1 MKKWMIFGG
10 AGAGVVAVVVALI
23 LILGGR
29 NKAYRS
35 IIVVEVEGKVSVTRD
50 GNSYDAYPQM
60 KLRSGD
66 AMSVPAGGY
75 ARLKLDGDKFVY
87 LDENSKISLQAAGT
101 AKDSKTIIYIEQ
113 GSMLTEIKNKLS
125 KDSSYDVVTPNTTM
139 AIRGTITQTVV
150 YRIEPGTDISFLKD
164 MDDASREKLQTALDA
179 GKVCYVTFQYVLEG
193 STVITAY
200 YIEEDD
206 VVYTSRT
213 VSAGSGL
220 YFVTTEEETAGIP
233 YVMECQVYDGAVFWG
248 DKTPRDDTGAGQVR
262 SNKGA
267 APIGISGVEVYTV
280 AFYFP
285 DGVDPNGM
293 QGTGD
298 GIVKAAVA
306 AIEAYR
312 AGEPFPTPSVTQT
325 PTATPVPSPTQTPS
339 PTEVPT
345 ETPTPTEEPSETPS
359 PTEEPTLTPT
369 NGAKATATPT
379 TKPKATNTPTP
390 TKKPNTPT
398 PTKKPNAT
406 DTPTPTP
413 TNTPIPTH
421 AINYYDGATKLSLN
435 PSYYTEGTEVQTLPT
450 LPDVKDVKYFR
461 GWSKN
466 ASSFVRCEGVSAEMK
481 TDVTLYAFW
490 NGVYKVDYYYVY
502 FDGATPAVSETY
514 IEGTGKTTLY
524 NPGDETEYVYRGWKD
539 RITGETVSSIP
550 STAAK
555 DYELVEIRLKKNSFN
570 VNLNNS
576 DLNGSASTYGVPTYY
591 VAGETTT
598 LPALQDTE
606 TKAFVGWSGNNQTS
620 SGAYSFTVDQ
630 DNVTLRFTA
639 IWKEK
644 HKITYNYTDDNNNPQ
659 TRTEYFVMGDPY
671 TLFVPPVTKKNYEG
685 WTKTGLINSPI
696 LKEFDAATTAGFT
709 TDLDLSVAYSYTITI
724 KDLNGT
730 VVEQRTVNEGG
741 SFVLPDPSQYGTNAS
756 AWELYDSN
764 GNPVPEA
771 STGQNLHSQN
781 ETINNIQQHMTIKAR
796 TQA

>member
-233 YVMECQVYDGAVFWG
+233 YVMECQVYNGTVFWG

-293 QGTGD
+293 QGTGG
-298 GIVKAAVA
+298 GIVKAAAA

-325 PTATPVPSPTQTPS
+325 PTATPVPSPTQ
-339 PTEVPT
+339 
-345 ETPTPTEEPSETPS
+345 
-359 PTEEPTLTPT
+359 
-369 NGAKATATPT
+369 
-379 TKPKATNTPTP
+379 TPTP

-659 TRTEYFVMGDPY
+659 TRTEYFVVGDPY

-685 WTKTGLINSPI
+685 WTKNGLVNSPK

-730 VVEQRTVNEGG
+730 VVEQQTVNEGG
-741 SFVLPDPSQYGTNAS
+741 RFVLPDPSQYGTNAS

-781 ETINNIQQHMTIKAR
+781 ETIDNIQQHMTIKAR